1 MTYGVRY
8 TNKFLKDVRLAK
20 KRQLDTSLLHD
31 IVEKLRTGQKLDEN
45 HHDHQ
50 LSGDYAGYRECHIQ
64 PDWLL
69 VYKQD
74 KKILILTLMRTGTH
88 SDLSF

>member
-31 IVEKLRTGQKLDEN
+31 IVEKLRTGQKLDEK

-50 LSGDYAGYRECHIQ
+50 LSGDYAGIRFIWTCHFSI
-64 PDWLL
+64 
-69 VYKQD
+69 
-74 KKILILTLMRTGTH
+74 
-88 SDLSF
+88 